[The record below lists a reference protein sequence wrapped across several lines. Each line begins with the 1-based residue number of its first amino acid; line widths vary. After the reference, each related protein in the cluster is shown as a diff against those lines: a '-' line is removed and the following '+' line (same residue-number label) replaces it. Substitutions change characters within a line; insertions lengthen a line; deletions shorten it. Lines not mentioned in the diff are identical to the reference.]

1 MSIKR
6 GGSLKKRYIIGTL
19 IGVLGSLGIVLYNG
33 LIVRNYSI
41 ALEHVKQG
49 EKIKVVVLADLHSFK
64 YGSHQERLLRKIEQ
78 QQPDIIV
85 LVGDIVDDYR
95 PIEGVKLLLEGLC
108 HSAPIF
114 YVTGNHEEN
123 ITELEHV
130 KTFLRSYG
138 VTVLEGEYAQV
149 KVGNT
154 KVNIGGLSDPYRSY
168 PFQETFNE
176 LSEAIS
182 KEEGVKILLSHRPEY
197 AELYKKGKYDLVLS
211 GHAHGGQVRIPGWIN
226 GLYAPG
232 QGILPKYA
240 GGYYALNDTTHFIV
254 SRGLAIYPT
263 LPRVFN
269 PPEIVSITLTGK
281 L

>member
-6 GGSLKKRYIIGTL
+6 GGSLKKRYIIGAL
-19 IGVLGSLGIVLYNG
+19 MGVLGSLGIVLYNG

-41 ALEHVKQG
+41 ALNNVKKG
-49 EKIKVVVLADLHSFK
+49 EKIKIVVLTDLHSFK
-64 YGSHQERLLRKIEQ
+64 YGSHQERLLCKIEQ
-78 QQPDIIV
+78 QQPDIIM

-95 PIEGVKLLLEGLC
+95 PIEGVKFLLEGLC

-123 ITELEHV
+123 IAELEHV

-138 VTVLEGEYAQV
+138 VTILEGAYAQV

-176 LSEAIS
+176 LSEAII

-240 GGYYALNDTTHFIV
+240 GGYYALNDTMHFIV